1 MKVRLSED
9 GQADAE
15 RADAWW
21 REHRPASPR
30 LFADELGLALDLL
43 SVSPGAGEVYKNLG
57 GRALRR
63 TLLEKTR
70 QYVYHYAEDE
80 TVIVIAIWSTERGH
94 GPPLRFA

>member
-15 RADAWW
+15 RVDAWW

-30 LFADELGLALDLL
+30 LFADELGFVLELLAT
-43 SVSPGAGEVYKNLG
+43 SPGAGEVYKNLR
-57 GRALRR
+57 GRELRR

-70 QYVYHYAEDE
+70 HYVYHYAESE
-80 TVIVIAIWSTERGH
+80 TVIVLAIWSTNRGH
-94 GPPLRFA
+94 GPPLRLA